1 MKYLLI
7 CIFLIGFSNNTKASN
22 VSFKFYGTNLSVDV
36 RKQGFPSI
44 EHFDEISIENAVLEL
59 EKNQIFDVSIKNCL
73 ELKDKLRLNDWG
85 YFVMINEMAKAYTNQ
100 FNHPSNISPLIMAYI
115 CSKSGYNVKIGIL
128 SEEQIDLFYRTDYI
142 LDNVPYAA
150 FDGKVFFIFQ
160 RRGEKKKI
168 ERITKL
174 ASVGRGEKVLDF
186 RIQSPPLL
194 EKNMVEGN
202 RHVSSNNPEWDF
214 SLSINKNLIDFY
226 NDCPIYGKDGHLMT
240 KSIICAE
247 VPFSEE
253 VKEQLYPQMKKL
265 MTGHDQLEN
274 VNSLLNWI
282 QFSFDYKPNQESRGY
297 DRPLFPEEMLYY
309 HYSDSEDRSNLF
321 ARLIIDLFGLK
332 TAYLYSITANHAAI
346 GINFTDNEAKGDYVV
361 CNGEKYYV
369 CDPTYYNAPVGKKMS
384 SWEAQKV
391 YLFKNKSNP
400 VIAQSE
406 ATKQKLTNQLSAL
419 DFSNK
424 GKELYDQK
432 EYAKAAEWFK
442 KSAHQGNVYAQICLG
457 VMYEKGQGVPQN
469 YSWAAEWYERAANH
483 GSAAAKKSL
492 ARVQEFLS
500 KEKQKQDQKNSSEQ
514 NNAIKKQ
521 ANSIDRKNSVIPD
534 VDKDIPLTTLKNP
547 NLLAVIIGNENYRK
561 LPDVPYAEND
571 AKMFKEY
578 CEKTLGVTKEHIR
591 YLPNAGLV
599 DIYDARDWLKTGAE
613 SYGNDASVIFYYA
626 GHGLPNRETG
636 LPYILPVEVDGSNLK
651 LAVSLQEL
659 YDEFGK
665 LPARSVTVFLDACF
679 TGVDRDNNVVA
690 SREGERLAFKMS
702 PKIPTPTGKTVIFSA
717 TENNQTAH
725 PFKDRKHGFF
735 TYFLLRK
742 LQESK
747 GDATLGEIAD
757 FVSNGVRRAVFDK
770 IQTSQTPSVK
780 PSGNFANDWRQ
791 MKLK

>member
-1 MKYLLI
+1 MKKKLIISIALLFPLYI
-7 CIFLIGFSNNTKASN
+7 MGQQKVTSKQKKSNNS
-22 VSFKFYGTNLSVDV
+22 SISVNTA
-36 RKQGFPSI
+36 
-44 EHFDEISIENAVLEL
+44 EN
-59 EKNQIFDVSIKNCL
+59 
-73 ELKDKLRLNDWG
+73 
-85 YFVMINEMAKAYTNQ
+85 Y
-100 FNHPSNISPLIMAYI
+100 
-115 CSKSGYNVKIGIL
+115 
-128 SEEQIDLFYRTDYI
+128 
-142 LDNVPYAA
+142 
-150 FDGKVFFIFQ
+150 
-160 RRGEKKKI
+160 
-168 ERITKL
+168 
-174 ASVGRGEKVLDF
+174 
-186 RIQSPPLL
+186 
-194 EKNMVEGN
+194 
-202 RHVSSNNPEWDF
+202 
-214 SLSINKNLIDFY
+214 
-226 NDCPIYGKDGHLMT
+226 
-240 KSIICAE
+240 
-247 VPFSEE
+247 
-253 VKEQLYPQMKKL
+253 
-265 MTGHDQLEN
+265 
-274 VNSLLNWI
+274 
-282 QFSFDYKPNQESRGY
+282 YK
-297 DRPLFPEEMLYY
+297 
-309 HYSDSEDRSNLF
+309 
-321 ARLIIDLFGLK
+321 
-332 TAYLYSITANHAAI
+332 
-346 GINFTDNEAKGDYVV
+346 
-361 CNGEKYYV
+361 
-369 CDPTYYNAPVGKKMS
+369 
-384 SWEAQKV
+384 
-391 YLFKNKSNP
+391 
-400 VIAQSE
+400 
-406 ATKQKLTNQLSAL
+406 
-419 DFSNK
+419 K
-424 GKELYDQK
+424 GKAFFDQK
-432 EYAKAAEWFK
+432 KYADAKIWYEKAAEK
-442 KSAHQGNVYAQICLG
+442 NYAPAFYGLG
-457 VMYEKGQGVPQN
+457 VMYGPGYSYGVNKDFAKAFELYSKAANQGYPPAQYELSDMYNSGYYVQKAKIKAFEWMEKAANLGYVYAQRGLASKYEGGYGVTQDYVEAFDWYLKAANQNDEYSQYKIGTMYEKGFGVTQN
-469 YSWAAEWYERAANH
+469 YQLAKEWYQKAIKNRKSEVYSYFNDALER
-483 GSAAAKKSL
+483 
-492 ARVQEFLS
+492 V
-500 KEKQKQDQKNSSEQ
+500 EKLISEQ
-514 NNAIKKQ
+514 PIISNADSQNTKNVTQTKNQ
-521 ANSIDRKNSVIPD
+521 ANSVFAQGTSSNTPRQQTVTTTIVMPD
-534 VDKDIPLTTLKNP
+534 VDKDIPLTTVKNP